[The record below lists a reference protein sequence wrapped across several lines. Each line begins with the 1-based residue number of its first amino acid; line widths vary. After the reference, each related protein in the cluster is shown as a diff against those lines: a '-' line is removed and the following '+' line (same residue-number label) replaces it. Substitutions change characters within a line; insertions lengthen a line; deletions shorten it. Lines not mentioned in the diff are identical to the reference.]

1 MFKFDDVDHQFGV
14 RTVSAPGSC
23 DSYFIFFT
31 ILFIILLNTLRK
43 KTEKHDSAFHNL

>member
-43 KTEKHDSAFHNL
+43 KKQRNSAFQNL